1 MWTAGNLR
9 IQISKVLNVEAE
21 KRGDLGKTEDME
33 EIRDLGRTG
42 EVEKR
47 EERLESTERVILMN
61 NNKILSKFLKV

>member
-1 MWTAGNLR
+1 
-9 IQISKVLNVEAE
+9 
-21 KRGDLGKTEDME
+21 ME